1 MVGYHQTNQKTD
13 TGKTLTRWPV
23 LVDHNTMK
31 RLRERLAM
39 ESQVKDQNATIRRAM
54 KDLKSIGYLDY
65 NETKKVGKSCSL
77 FITARRDSR

>member
-1 MVGYHQTNQKTD
+1 
-13 TGKTLTRWPV
+13 
-23 LVDHNTMK
+23 
-31 RLRERLAM
+31 M